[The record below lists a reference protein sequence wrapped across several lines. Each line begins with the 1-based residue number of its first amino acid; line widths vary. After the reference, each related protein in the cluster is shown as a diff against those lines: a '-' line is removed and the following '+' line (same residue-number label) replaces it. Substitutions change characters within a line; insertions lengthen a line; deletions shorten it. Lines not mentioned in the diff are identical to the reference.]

1 MLDKLRYDGQR
12 VIVTGAASGMG
23 EAVARAV
30 GELGADVFAL
40 DVKEP
45 SVPVTKF
52 VQTDLRDPAAI
63 DAAVETIG
71 GPVHKLFSCAG
82 LPQLF
87 PALDVMLVNFVG
99 PRHLIGR
106 LRPLMPAGSAI
117 ACIAS
122 VAGMGWA
129 RAVGSVTELVTT
141 PSFEEARRWCEAHPD
156 AVAEGYTFSK
166 QCTIVYTMRAG
177 MELVADGIR
186 INCISPG
193 PTATPMYPQFVEAMG
208 QDFWDAWPRPMGR
221 DATPEEQA
229 NAMLFLNSDAASY
242 VTGTNLYT
250 DGGFTGGAFT
260 GLIDMTALGRR
271 EA

>member
-1 MLDKLRYDGQR
+1 MLDRLSFEGQR

-23 EAVARAV
+23 EAVARVV
-30 GELGADVFAL
+30 GDLGAEVFAL

-45 SVPVTKF
+45 TVPVTKF
-52 VQTDLRDPAAI
+52 VQTDLRDRTSI
-63 DAAVETIG
+63 DGAVEVIG

-106 LRPLMPAGSAI
+106 LVPLMPQRSAV

-122 VAGMGWA
+122 DAGMGWA
-129 RAVGSVTELVTT
+129 RALPAVTELVTT
-141 PSFEEARRWCEAHPD
+141 PSFDDARRWCEQHQD
-156 AVAEGYTFSK
+156 EVADGYSFSK
-166 QCTIVYTMRAG
+166 QCTIVYTMRAALD
-177 MELVADGIR
+177 LVGRGIR

-193 PTATPMYPQFVEAMG
+193 PTVTPMFPQFVEAMG
-208 QDFWDAWPRPMGR
+208 KDFWDAWPRPMGR

-229 NAMLFLNSDAASY
+229 YPMVFLNSDAASY
-242 VTGTNLYT
+242 VTGTNLFT

-271 EA
+271 G